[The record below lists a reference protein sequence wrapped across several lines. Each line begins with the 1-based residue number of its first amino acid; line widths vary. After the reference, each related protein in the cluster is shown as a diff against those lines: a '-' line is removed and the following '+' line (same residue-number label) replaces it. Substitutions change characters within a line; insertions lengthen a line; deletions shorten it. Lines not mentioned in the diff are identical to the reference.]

1 MEKLIEIFSDKSRSV
16 SHKLGWTVL
25 IVFFFCLADSIT
37 KFTYNNQLNNK
48 LEQIEKIEI
57 IKKNLNDSVEIKKW
71 NTLKNKIIVSKH
83 YSEYLNFN
91 YLKNKN
97 NKNIDDNNKIK
108 EPSLFWMVV
117 SSNFLILLIIPLML
131 IAPFFP
137 GNGLN
142 SDFLLGWFTVL
153 VFLAGYIFIVTWI
166 AYQIPIIDGEN
177 IKYNYWL
184 NGLIHTSLGILSYIK
199 LKK

>member
-16 SHKLGWTVL
+16 SHKLGWSVL
-25 IVFFFCLADSIT
+25 ILFFFYVAESIT

-48 LEQIEKIEI
+48 LEQIEQIEKIKNNLKDSIEI
-57 IKKNLNDSVEIKKW
+57 MKW

-83 YSEYLNFN
+83 YSEYLNLNF
-91 YLKNKN
+91 LKNKN
-97 NKNIDDNNKIK
+97 NKSIEDNNKIK
-108 EPSLFWMVV
+108 EPSIFWMVV
-117 SSNFLILLIIPLML
+117 SSNFLILLIIPVML
-131 IAPFFP
+131 IVPFFP

-153 VFLAGYIFIVTWI
+153 VFLAGYLFIVTWI
-166 AYQIPIIDGEN
+166 AYQIPIIDEDN

-184 NGLIHTSLGILSYIK
+184 NTLIHIVFGTFSYFK